1 MVVEFV
7 MIYRALPIPHN
18 LDYYEFL
25 KHKESSAL
33 VGMRFTHGIN
43 DKTLP
48 RVFLNGFDVGFYQRS
63 HLGLQRSDA
72 PFANIAW
79 VNIKQNSFIGIKRPV
94 VKTADFENVKGV
106 SGKKSY
112 GTFTAFNPTTEED
125 QKMSYEIVVCAQAG
139 GAQEFFLIYKE
150 DDEHAKQI
158 IEKIQNSI
166 ELRKAKQ

>member
-1 MVVEFV
+1 M
-7 MIYRALPIPHN
+7 
-18 LDYYEFL
+18 
-25 KHKESSAL
+25 K
-33 VGMRFTHGIN
+33 
-43 DKTLP
+43 
-48 RVFLNGFDVGFYQRS
+48 
-63 HLGLQRSDA
+63 
-72 PFANIAW
+72 NI
-79 VNIKQNSFIGIKRPV
+79 I

-125 QKMSYEIVVCAQAG
+125 QKMSYEIVVFAQAG

-150 DDEHAKQI
+150 EDEHAKQI

>member
-1 MVVEFV
+1 VIQTPKVLKRNNDEKIQNNLPENVKSTNRFMYGSIVDDFSIVLITTAFKDTTKLDIEV
-7 MIYRALPIPHN
+7 ALEN
-18 LDYYEFL
+18 DL
-25 KHKESSAL
+25 KEL
-33 VGMRFTHGIN
+33 ERFGA
-43 DKTLP
+43 K
-48 RVFLNGFDVGFYQRS
+48 
-63 HLGLQRSDA
+63 
-72 PFANIAW
+72 NI
-79 VNIKQNSFIGIKRPV
+79 I
-94 VKTADFENVKGV
+94 VKTADFENVKGL

-125 QKMSYEIVVCAQAG
+125 QKMSYEIVVFAQAG